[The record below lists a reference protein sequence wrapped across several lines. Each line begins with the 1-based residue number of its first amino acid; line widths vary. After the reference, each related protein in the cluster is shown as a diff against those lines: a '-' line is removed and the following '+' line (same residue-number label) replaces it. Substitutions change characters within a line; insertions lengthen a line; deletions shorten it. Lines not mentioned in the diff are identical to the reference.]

1 MKSMLTVGLAGALIM
16 SAAAHAE
23 DKRYIVQ
30 FKSGKSPA
38 IQSDIKSKQGKVHF
52 KLKHRDM
59 MAATLSE
66 SAKLALEKNPN
77 VQFIEE
83 DVKRYPMST
92 QEVPYGIPMVQAELL
107 SDGSAS
113 TRIVCIIDSGY
124 DLAHEDLSSN
134 VVSGTNDPGTGNW
147 YEDQNHHGTH
157 VAGTIAAVNNGV
169 GVVGVMPNGNI
180 NLHII
185 KVFDAEGWAYSSS
198 LVAALD
204 ACEAAGAN
212 VINMSLGGTQ
222 KSRSEQVAFAAA
234 YDRGVLSIAA
244 AGNDGNTRHS
254 YPASYDSVVSVAA
267 IDSDKVVADFSQQTS
282 QVELAAPGVGVLS
295 SVPMGSGT
303 VSSVTVSNAPYE
315 SAGMD
320 GSPLL
325 AATGALV
332 DCGLGDATCNAQGQV
347 CLISRGSISFS
358 DKVLACEAG
367 GGVGAIIYNNE
378 PGMLYGTLGGV
389 ETAIPSVGVT
399 DTDGAVLLTLLGQN
413 ASISLDPSNY
423 AYFDGTS
430 MATPH
435 VAGVA
440 ALVWS
445 EHLDCSAP
453 QIRAVLAATA
463 EDLGDMGRDNA
474 YGFGLIQAK
483 AASDF
488 ITANGCDG
496 ASGGG
501 DTGGEKPCRGGP
513 KQCPR

>member
-1 MKSMLTVGLAGALIM
+1 
-16 SAAAHAE
+16 
-23 DKRYIVQ
+23 
-30 FKSGKSPA
+30 
-38 IQSDIKSKQGKVHF
+38 
-52 KLKHRDM
+52 
-59 MAATLSE
+59 
-66 SAKLALEKNPN
+66 
-77 VQFIEE
+77 
-83 DVKRYPMST
+83 
-92 QEVPYGIPMVQAELL
+92 
-107 SDGSAS
+107 
-113 TRIVCIIDSGY
+113 
-124 DLAHEDLSSN
+124 
-134 VVSGTNDPGTGNW
+134 
-147 YEDQNHHGTH
+147 
-157 VAGTIAAVNNGV
+157 
-169 GVVGVMPNGNI
+169 
-180 NLHII
+180 LHII

-234 YDRGVLSIAA
+234 YERGVLSIAA

-295 SVPMGSGT
+295 SVPMGTGT
-303 VSSVTVSNAPYE
+303 VSSVTVANAPYE

-332 DCGLGDATCNAQGQV
+332 DCGLGETTCNAQGQV
-347 CLISRGSISFS
+347 CLISRGNIAFS

-367 GGVGAIIYNNE
+367 GGIGAIIYNNE

-389 ETAIPSVGVT
+389 ETSIPSVGVT

-445 EHLDCSAP
+445 QHLDCSAP
-453 QIRAVLAATA
+453 QIRAVLGATA
-463 EDLGDMGRDNA
+463 QDLGDAGRDNA

-488 ITANGCDG
+488 ITAKGCDG

-501 DTGGEKPCRGGP
+501 DTGGETPCRGGP